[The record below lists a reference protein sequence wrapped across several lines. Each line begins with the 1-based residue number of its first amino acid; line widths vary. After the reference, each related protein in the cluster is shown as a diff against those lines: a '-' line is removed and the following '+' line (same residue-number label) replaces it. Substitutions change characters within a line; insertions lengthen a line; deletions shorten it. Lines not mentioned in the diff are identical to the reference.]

1 MNTIDFLKFDS
12 SFILSLWGLNIFIV
26 ENLISFIS
34 LFVVT
39 GMYFLIRH
47 HNKKVSSSLIRDE
60 LTGAYNRRFLEKFDL
75 RGCSVIMVDIDYF
88 KDINDTHG
96 HPFGDFVLQ
105 ELVSFLKGEVREA
118 DKIVRLGG
126 EEFCVIL
133 PEAKHSLARK
143 ISERI
148 RERIERRTFSD
159 GEVECNFTVSL
170 GFLEVE
176 KENHFQEI
184 YERLDGALYEAK
196 KNGRNICVQA

>member
-1 MNTIDFLKFDS
+1 MY
-12 SFILSLWGLNIFIV
+12 SFSLHDALPIL

-105 ELVSFLKGEVREA
+105 ELR
-118 DKIVRLGG
+118 
-126 EEFCVIL
+126 
-133 PEAKHSLARK
+133 
-143 ISERI
+143 SE
-148 RERIERRTFSD
+148 ERRV
-159 GEVECNFTVSL
+159 G
-170 GFLEVE
+170 
-176 KENHFQEI
+176 KE
-184 YERLDGALYEAK
+184 YR
-196 KNGRNICVQA
+196 

>member
-75 RGCSVIMVDIDYF
+75 RGRSVIMVDIDYF
-88 KDINDTHG
+88 TEINDNNSD
-96 HPFGDFVLQ
+96 PLADSVL
-105 ELVSFLKGEVREA
+105 
-118 DKIVRLGG
+118 
-126 EEFCVIL
+126 
-133 PEAKHSLARK
+133 
-143 ISERI
+143 
-148 RERIERRTFSD
+148 
-159 GEVECNFTVSL
+159 
-170 GFLEVE
+170 
-176 KENHFQEI
+176 
-184 YERLDGALYEAK
+184 
-196 KNGRNICVQA
+196 